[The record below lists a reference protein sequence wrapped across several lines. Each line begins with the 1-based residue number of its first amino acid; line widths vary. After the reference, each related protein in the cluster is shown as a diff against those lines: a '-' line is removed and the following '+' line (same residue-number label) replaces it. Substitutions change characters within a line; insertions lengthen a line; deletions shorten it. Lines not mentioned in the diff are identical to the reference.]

1 MPLDRK
7 ETDSPRSLPD
17 RGRPWRE
24 IMCDLEAFKSHDYD
38 WRHGR
43 LPSYTYF
50 YNDDIL
56 SKQIEAYSAYIV
68 ENGLGEGVAFKSLS
82 LMLAD
87 IYNISRELFHAPET
101 AGATFTGGGT
111 ESLFLA
117 VKTCRDKARASRKE
131 PFGHY
136 NVVAGEAAHATLDKA
151 GHYLDVE
158 VRRTPL
164 DAEYRTTAESL
175 TTAIDDRT
183 IMLFASAPCYPYGVF
198 DRIDEISKLA
208 MERDLWL
215 HVDGCWGGF
224 ISPFAESLGYRI
236 PRWDMAVP
244 GVTSLSADIHK
255 FGYAVKGASL
265 LLYRD
270 AKLQDYEYFEF
281 AGWARGTYRTSTA
294 TGSRSAGAISSA
306 WALMQY
312 LGKKGYIEAT
322 DAAMSATMRLISGIN
337 SIPGLKVVEP
347 FGEANLFNFVS
358 TDADV
363 DLMAI
368 ADILDE
374 KGWMRGRMR
383 SPISIHQ
390 GVTASHLPYVE
401 EYLQVVRDAVASV
414 RQSGR
419 TGRYSERTY

>member
-1 MPLDRK
+1 MDQVEK
-7 ETDSPRSLPD
+7 DAPRSLPEA
-17 RGRPWRE
+17 GRSWSD
-24 IMCDLEAFKSHDYD
+24 IMDDLGALKSHDHD

-43 LPSYTYF
+43 LPTYTYF

-87 IYNISRELFHAPET
+87 IYNIGRELFHAPET
-101 AGATFTGGGT
+101 AGATFTGGGS

-117 VKTCRDKARASRKE
+117 VKTCRDFHRALRKE
-131 PFGHY
+131 PLGHY
-136 NVVAGEAAHATLDKA
+136 NIVAGEAAHPTLDKA
-151 GHYLDVE
+151 AHYLDVE

-164 DAEYRTTAESL
+164 DEEYRTTAEGLSG
-175 TTAIDDRT
+175 AIDDRT

-208 MERDLWL
+208 VERDIWL

-224 ISPFAESLGYRI
+224 ISPFAETLGYPI
-236 PRWDMAVP
+236 PPWDMRLP
-244 GVTSLSADIHK
+244 GVTSLSADLHK

-270 AKLQDYEYFEF
+270 AKLQDHEYFESDK
-281 AGWARGTYRTSTA
+281 WARGTYRTSTV

-322 DAAMSATMRLISGIN
+322 DATMSATMQLISGIN
-337 SIPGLKVVEP
+337 SILGLKVVEP
-347 FGEANLFNFVS
+347 YGESNLFNFMS

-363 DLMAI
+363 DLMAV
-368 ADILDE
+368 ADVLDE

-383 SPISIHQ
+383 SPIAIHQ

-414 RQSGR
+414 RESGR
-419 TGRYSERTY
+419 VGQYNERTY